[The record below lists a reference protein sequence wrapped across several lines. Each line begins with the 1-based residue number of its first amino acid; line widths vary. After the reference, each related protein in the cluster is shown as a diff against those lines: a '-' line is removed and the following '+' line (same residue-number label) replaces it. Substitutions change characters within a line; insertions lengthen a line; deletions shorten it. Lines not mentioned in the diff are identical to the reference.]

1 MKYKKSHRDQN
12 CKPHVSKAIEEGCN
26 ILEIDIQQ
34 AQGRIVL
41 GHNWRLPL
49 KMLFTCTLQEY
60 LDRVILFPDKEIIIQ
75 LDIKEIC
82 LTGWSKQ
89 AFSKLI
95 VKELLPY
102 INKNFDIIVSANK
115 GFCRPETM
123 RYVKEYLHNYGWLAQ
138 DWNEWKLNKDIV
150 MVDLWK

>member
-12 CKPHVSKAIEEGCN
+12 CKPYASKAIEENCN

-34 AQGRIVL
+34 AQGEIVL
-41 GHNWRLPL
+41 GHNFRPPL
-49 KMLFTCTLQEY
+49 KMLFTCTLKDY
-60 LDRVILFPDKEIIIQ
+60 LDRVVLFPDKDIIIQ

-89 AFSKLI
+89 AFAKLI

-115 GFCRPETM
+115 GFGRKSTM
-123 RYVKEYLHNYGWLAQ
+123 KYVQEYLINYGWNGS
-138 DWNEWKLNKDIV
+138 DWKQWSIDKDIIT
-150 MVDLWK
+150 VDLWK

>member
-12 CKPHVSKAIEEGCN
+12 CKPYASKAIEDGCN
-26 ILEIDIQQ
+26 ILEIDIHQ

-41 GHNWRLPL
+41 GHNYRPPL

-60 LDRVILFPDKEIIIQ
+60 LDRVILFPDKDIIIQ

-82 LTGWSKQ
+82 LTGWSRQ
-89 AFSKLI
+89 AFAKLI

-102 INKNFDIIVSANK
+102 INENFDVLVSANK
-115 GFCRPETM
+115 GFCRPSTAD
-123 RYVKEYLHNYGWLAQ
+123 YVQLYLEAYGWNKLS
-138 DWNEWKLNKDIV
+138 WNEWKADKDITT
-150 MVDLWK
+150 VDLW